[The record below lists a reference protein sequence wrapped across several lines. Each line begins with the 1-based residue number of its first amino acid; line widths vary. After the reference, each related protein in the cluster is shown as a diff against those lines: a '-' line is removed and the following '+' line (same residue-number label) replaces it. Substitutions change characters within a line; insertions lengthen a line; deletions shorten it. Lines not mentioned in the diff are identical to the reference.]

1 MKKILIVI
9 PFFLTVNSA
18 FAFQAELL
26 AKAVEAVKQARK
38 IKTVANTE
46 HASFLKAPK
55 YSEGVTKLGDTG
67 KVEDAVSSL
76 GDRLHATWQ
85 AEARASGKTERFK
98 PMKVDGK
105 TITTEA
111 DLKKYLDN
119 NNIPAEYRKRYR
131 LMDDGKGNIVAHED
145 ILNMPNRYLA
155 PNNQF
160 ENTASAYGAV
170 MFTDK
175 WLAAGGKIDDT
186 FMRAASSFVH
196 DQWMARN
203 SWAKDQSPE
212 LFKPFD
218 QLSAKEAKK
227 DTDIVNDA
235 LKMYYDKLSVSDVKK
250 LNNAGSILKNAEA
263 GASK

>member
-1 MKKILIVI
+1 MKKILLLI
-9 PFFLTVNSA
+9 PFLFSANSV
-18 FAFQAELL
+18 FGFQAELL
-26 AKAVEAVKQARK
+26 AKAAEAVKAAR
-38 IKTVANTE
+38 TVKVPMNTA
-46 HASFLKAPK
+46 HVDFLKAPK
-55 YSEGVTKLGDTG
+55 YAEAVTPLGDTA
-67 KVEDAVSSL
+67 KVENVVSTL

-85 AEARASGKTERFK
+85 TEAKASGKTEKFK

-105 TITTEA
+105 PITTEA
-111 DLKKYLDN
+111 ELQKYLDK
-119 NNIPAEYRKRYR
+119 NNIPADHRKRFKIQ
-131 LMDDGKGNIVAHED
+131 DDGKGNMVAHED

-196 DQWMARN
+196 EQWMARN
-203 SWAKDQSPE
+203 SWAKDKSPE

-218 QLSAKEAKK
+218 QLSVIEAKK
-227 DTDIVNDA
+227 DTAIVSDA
-235 LKMYYDKLSVSDVKK
+235 LKMYYTKLTTADVNK
-250 LNNAGSILKNAEA
+250 LNNAGNVLKGSET
-263 GASK
+263 GTR

>member
-1 MKKILIVI
+1 MKKILMLIS
-9 PFFLTVNSA
+9 FLLISNHVL
-18 FAFQAELL
+18 AFQTELL
-26 AKAVEAVKQARK
+26 AKVVEAVKQARK
-38 IKTVANTE
+38 IKTAANVE

-55 YSEGVTKLGDTG
+55 YASGVTQLGDAA
-67 KVEDAVSSL
+67 KVESAVSSL

-85 AEARASGKTERFK
+85 VEARASGKTERFK

-105 TITTEA
+105 PITTEA
-111 DLKKYLDN
+111 DLQKYLN
-119 NNIPAEYRKRYR
+119 NSNIPAEYRKRFK
-131 LMDDGKGNIVAHED
+131 LMDDGKGNVVAHED

-160 ENTASAYGAV
+160 ENTASAYNAV

-203 SWAKDQSPE
+203 GWAKDQSPE

-235 LKMYYDKLSVSDVKK
+235 LKMYYDKLSVSDVNK
-250 LNNAGSILKNAEA
+250 LKHAGSVLKGA
-263 GASK
+263 GSGK